1 MAALMEDIEEAE
13 HPDTSAAASQESPL
27 QVSELH
33 VRTYVVFLVLI

>member
-1 MAALMEDIEEAE
+1 MEDIEEAE

-33 VRTYVVFLVLI
+33 ACM